1 MVTNIKRTINF
12 PPIYHSKDNIDF
24 ITKDDPTIR
33 FHLLDTK
40 IMYDLY
46 NDEVV
51 TTFYHTINNFDV
63 HKVFTL
69 AEMIDITP
77 VGNKQKTTLAKEF
90 SFPEMGYPGFIIYRD
105 GKEIEINPAPFITFQ
120 FSKNPPLQIIIHDDL
135 LAIPIEL
142 NTNGEIINKPG
153 QFFVKWLD

>member
-1 MVTNIKRTINF
+1 MVTRLIEF
-12 PPIYHSKDNIDF
+12 PPFYHSKDNIDF
-24 ITKDDPTIR
+24 ITKEDPTVR

-40 IMYDLY
+40 ILYDLY
-46 NDEVV
+46 NDLIV
-51 TTFYHTINNFDV
+51 TVFYHTVNNFDV

-69 AEMIDITP
+69 MEMRDITP

-90 SFPEMGYPGFIIYRD
+90 SFPEMGYPGFIIYRN
-105 GKEIEINPAPFITFQ
+105 GKEININPTPFITFQ
-120 FSKNPPLQIIIHDDL
+120 FSKNPPLQITLYDNL
-135 LAIPIEL
+135 LTFPIEL

>member
-1 MVTNIKRTINF
+1 MVTQIKRTINF

-24 ITKDDPTIR
+24 ITKEDPTVR

-40 IMYDLY
+40 IIYDLY
-46 NDEVV
+46 NDLIV
-51 TTFYHTINNFDV
+51 TTFYHTINNFGV

-69 AEMIDITP
+69 MEMIDITP

-90 SFPEMGYPGFIIYRD
+90 GFPEMGYPGFKIYRD
-105 GKEIEINPAPFITFQ
+105 GKEIKINPSPFITIQ
-120 FSKNPPLQIIIHDDL
+120 FAKNPPLQITLYDTL
-135 LAIPIEL
+135 SAIPIEL